1 MYRYSLTL
9 DAMVNGITGLQAM
22 QFKLVNGYET
32 DISINVISTFLLGLL
47 ILPKLQESARHFD
60 IQPTLTIVASDTHYI
75 AQVRRRS
82 RRSQGKKPGVM
93 ADQRAANSSLSER
106 RNTSSKH

>member
-1 MYRYSLTL
+1 
-9 DAMVNGITGLQAM
+9 M

-32 DISINVISTFLLGLL
+32 DISINVISTFLLGFL
-47 ILPKLQESARHFD
+47 ILPKLQESARRFA

-82 RRSQGKKPGVM
+82 PRSQPNKPDAMV
-93 ADQRAANSSLSER
+93 DQRATNSSLSER
-106 RNTSSKH
+106 QNISSKH